1 MFLLAPPSFP
11 HYTSPGIAP
20 SQVSS
25 TSAHFWKEHPHG
37 FYCSVFVT
45 KWWSQVVEYERCG
58 HKQAPGCH
66 FSPVCLSVK
75 YCNFEGACGSG
86 SFAVVSFNEQFLWSL
101 GLGLIRPCPHA
112 ASGKKKAIA
121 THRACLWMCNPL
133 EDSPGSRI
141 RDLTRHSNLSV
152 TFCRAFPGWS
162 CWNLGHQRADGV
174 MSILTRCAHLA
185 HFCHILKVVFI
196 PYCAGPLTSCLL
208 GIRDSMAAGCA
219 TEYTPRHPPSS
230 EPYKKR
236 PLVCHVK
243 SNSLRAP
250 PHCSL
255 STALIPLLGNV
266 LPQKTIC
273 LSALPP
279 KKTNGFHPWKSEAIK
294 AMVYWEFL
302 SFCFTGQKL
311 HVTVWGSQEFIEVQ
325 KISSLVLIKNA
336 SY

>member
-101 GLGLIRPCPHA
+101 GLGLIRPCPHT

-141 RDLTRHSNLSV
+141 QDLTWHSNLSL

-196 PYCAGPLTSCLL
+196 PYHAGPLTPCLL
-208 GIRDSMAAGCA
+208 GIRDSLAAGCA

-243 SNSLRAP
+243 SNSQSSTTLLSVYSINTSSRKCIAPKDNLPQCP
-250 PHCSL
+250 PH
-255 STALIPLLGNV
+255 
-266 LPQKTIC
+266 QK
-273 LSALPP
+273 
-279 KKTNGFHPWKSEAIK
+279 KKTMVFILGRVKPLRPWYIENFYLSISQARSYMWQYEA
-294 AMVYWEFL
+294 ARN
-302 SFCFTGQKL
+302 
-311 HVTVWGSQEFIEVQ
+311 
-325 KISSLVLIKNA
+325 SLRFKRFPV
-336 SY
+336 